1 MAIPFFMLIRTRKGQ
16 AFLVVQE
23 AQKIEGVK
31 IVHSV
36 MGTYDV
42 ILYAEA
48 NDLPDLRRIREAVSQ
63 ISAVNRTEIAVHT

>member
-1 MAIPFFMLIRTRKGQ
+1 MAIPFFMLIRTKKGK
-16 AFLVVQE
+16 AFSVVQE

-42 ILYAEA
+42 ILYSEA
-48 NDLPDLRRIREAVSQ
+48 NDLLDLRRIREAVSQ
-63 ISAVNRTEIAVHT
+63 LNAVVRTETAVHT